1 MGRRHIR
8 TSGVLKLLCGAALA
22 AFAWCLSQNL
32 PAADDAAPAV
42 TDKLPSSA
50 SEMTR
55 PAGWAEFQK
64 TVQPFL
70 VAHCISCHG
79 DDMPEGE
86 VSLNHFSDASSL
98 ARGTPTLDKMLTMLR
113 SRKMPPKDEARPTED
128 EYGQVIAWLDAYTVQ
143 AELAAPPNPGHVTLR
158 RLNRAEYNNTIHDLL
173 GIDLNPADAFP
184 VDEAG
189 YGFDNNG
196 DVLSMAPVLMEKYLN
211 AATIS
216 LDKAI
221 LVEPAVPPPLKRW
234 TDVATLDGTVPKS
247 DPAGHSTEGG
257 PFNRAMPDGRVFP
270 YGGEIYGD
278 YVFPKSGTYIFRIR
292 GYGTQGAATKQ
303 RPSVVFKIDGQNV
316 DRPLTVQDDQRNT
329 AVYSTKAVSIAAG
342 PHKVTLAFLNGATR
356 DEYAAAMAPKP
367 PTTNP
372 AEAVPAGNGT
382 GGGELAAANPQPART
397 ATTTAPSANPAV
409 AGGQRGGAGAAGG
422 ANGRNGAGARG
433 ANGRGGGPPPPVLS
447 PTGKPTLGV
456 VYFEVEG
463 PQEVSLDRM
472 PDSYRKVF
480 VVLPSATVS
489 KAQAARQIITNFATR
504 AYRRPV
510 QPAEVDRLMAYWTQ
524 IDKSGETF
532 DRSIDAALQ
541 PVLVSPNFLYRVEA
555 DPGPSDPGG
564 IRTLSEY
571 ELASRLSYFL
581 WSSMPDDELFK
592 LAGEGQLRAN
602 LPAQVKRMMADPK
615 AFAMVE
621 NFAGQWLQLRQMAN
635 VVPDPTRFPEFN
647 ESLRADMIK
656 ETQLFFSAIMTE
668 DRSVLDFIDAN
679 FTFLNERLAKHYGMT
694 GITGDQFRRV
704 TLAGDQRGGLIT
716 QASILTITSY
726 SNRTSPVQRGK
737 WVLENLLDEA
747 PPPPPP
753 DVPKLAETAQAE
765 LTGTLRQRMEQHRT
779 NPNCVSCHSQMDPIG
794 FGLENFDAVGAWR
807 ISDLNNVAIDA
818 SGTLP
823 DGSTFVG
830 APGLKKILLA
840 QKDQF
845 CRCLADRMMTFALG
859 RGMEK
864 YDKPMIDQIAA
875 GLKDKDYKFSALVMQ
890 VVESD
895 AFQKRGSK

>member
-1 MGRRHIR
+1 MDRGHVRF
-8 TSGVLKLLCGAALA
+8 SAVLKLLCVAALVF
-22 AFAWCLSQNL
+22 FAWCFTQNL
-32 PAADDAAPAV
+32 PAADDVKSAAV
-42 TDKLPSSA
+42 GNSGSSPSHT
-50 SEMTR
+50 TR
-55 PAGWAEFQK
+55 PADWAEFHD

-70 VAHCISCHG
+70 IAHCISCHG

-86 VSLNHFSDASSL
+86 VSLNHFDDAASL
-98 ARGTPTLDKMLTMLR
+98 ERGTPALDKMLNMLR
-113 SRKMPPKDEARPTED
+113 SRKMPPKDEPRPSED
-128 EYGQVIAWLDAYTVQ
+128 EYHQVIAWLNAYTTQV
-143 AELAAPPNPGHVTLR
+143 ELAAPSNPGHVTLR

-216 LDKAI
+216 LDKDI
-221 LVEPAVPPPLKRW
+221 LVEPALPPPLKRW

-247 DPAGHSTEGG
+247 DPNAHSNDGG
-257 PFNRAMPDGRVFP
+257 PFNRSMPNGRVFP

-278 YVFPKSGTYIFRIR
+278 YVFPKSGTYIFRLR

-303 RPSVVFKIDGQNV
+303 RPSVVFKIDGQTA
-316 DRPLTVQDDQRNT
+316 DRPFNVQDDQRNT
-329 AVYSTKAVSIAAG
+329 SVYSTKAVSVAAG
-342 PHKVTLAFLNGATR
+342 AHRITLAFLNGATR

-367 PTTNP
+367 PTTGP
-372 AEAVPAGNGT
+372 AAG
-382 GGGELAAANPQPART
+382 AAIAANTQTPDPPAARP
-397 ATTTAPSANPAV
+397 APATAPSANPAV
-409 AGGQRGGAGAAGG
+409 AGGQRGGA
-422 ANGRNGAGARG
+422 RGAGG

-472 PDSYRKVF
+472 PDSYRKIF
-480 VVLPSATVS
+480 VALPSATVP

-510 QPAEVDRLMAYWTQ
+510 LPSEVDRLMAYWSQ

-555 DPGPSDPGG
+555 DPGPDDPGG
-564 IRTLSEY
+564 VRTLNEY

-592 LAGEGQLRAN
+592 LADQGKLRAN
-602 LPAQVKRMMADPK
+602 LPAQVKRMLADPK
-615 AFAMVE
+615 SFALVE

-635 VVPDPTRFPEFN
+635 VVPDPARFPDFN
-647 ESLRADMIK
+647 ESLRADMLK
-656 ETQLFFSAIMTE
+656 ETQLFFSAIVTE
-668 DRSVLDFIDAN
+668 DRSVLDFIDAD

-694 GITGDQFRRV
+694 GVTGDQFRRV
-704 TLAGDQRGGLIT
+704 ALAGGQRGGLIT

-779 NPNCVSCHSQMDPIG
+779 NPNCVSCHAQMDPIG

-807 ISDLNNVAIDA
+807 VNDINNVIIDA

-823 DGSTFVG
+823 DGTTFVG

-859 RGMEK
+859 RGMES
-864 YDKPMIDQIAA
+864 YDKPMIDRIGA
-875 GLKDKDYKFSALVMQ
+875 GLKDNDYKFSALVMQ